1 METYLEKIT
10 PIVSNVRRTDELY
23 VKIKGNMKYM
33 YALMDDETRFWI
45 AQQVAHTKNT
55 SDITPLLQKGKKV
68 TNMRPKTFISDGEY
82 NFHTAYMKELHTLRN
97 PKTRHIM
104 HIRLQG
110 DYNNN
115 KMERMNGEVRD
126 REKTMR
132 G

>member
-1 METYLEKIT
+1 LRQTIYRWIEKYTGLMETYLEKIT
-10 PIVSNVRRTDELY
+10 PIVSNVWRTDELY

-68 TNMRPKTFISDGEY
+68 TNMRPKTFISDGGY

-97 PKTRHIM
+97 PKTRAYKIT
-104 HIRLQG
+104 R
-110 DYNNN
+110 
-115 KMERMNGEVRD
+115 
-126 REKTMR
+126 
-132 G
+132 